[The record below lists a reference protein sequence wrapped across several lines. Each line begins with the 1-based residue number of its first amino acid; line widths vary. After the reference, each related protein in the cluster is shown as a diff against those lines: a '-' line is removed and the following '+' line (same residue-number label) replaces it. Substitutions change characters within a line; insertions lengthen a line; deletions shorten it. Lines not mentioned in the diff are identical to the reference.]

1 MKKEYISPILQVV
14 KIQQAQMLCAS
25 PESLENEI
33 MDVFPDDEDDIQDV
47 EEIW

>member
-25 PESLENEI
+25 PESLEDEI
-33 MDVFPDDEDDIQDV
+33 MDVFPDDEDDV